1 MLICCAV
8 IKRLFYTTVHGV
20 CRQLIGSQSGLA
32 VWVLKKFAA
41 ALLTCIFALGG
52 AAIGSVSGAIKGQT
66 TETGFV
72 RGFGVGQWLG
82 RHWRPIDGAHS
93 KRGAILQALLCSLL
107 NGKIF
112 MEWVSPAVLKA
123 YQWQVSTT
131 ETSLREMSDI
141 FEVTTVRGLSQDTI
155 KELPVYQFC
164 NAQNNPSCSEATCAI
179 CLQDLEDGESARLLP
194 SCEHFFHLQC
204 IDQWLT
210 RQGNCPICRKDV

>member
-72 RGFGVGQWLG
+72 RGFGVGAVA
-82 RHWRPIDGAHS
+82 GAVTGVQLMELIANGEPFS
-93 KRGAILQALLCSLL
+93 KSAKREDIHGMGESCGAKSLS
-107 NGKIF
+107 
-112 MEWVSPAVLKA
+112 VA
-123 YQWQVSTT
+123 
-131 ETSLREMSDI
+131 
-141 FEVTTVRGLSQDTI
+141 VRGLSQDTI